1 MKATNVKVT
10 YGQTY
15 AIGMP
20 SVVVKGCEGVF
31 LNGKEVGG
39 IWWMGALDSSTPY
52 HPVVN
57 KQALGRFATE
67 KEAKD
72 AVESYLGVDN
82 IEPECD
88 TNSIE
93 TNEGEKMVNVDM
105 VNGIY
110 KSKSGDFEGRVIRS
124 GKGYTIETRDNSVG
138 WNDIEFEGEVF
149 DHSWVACEVLESFL
163 NAN

>member
-57 KQALGRFATE
+57 KQALGKFATE

-93 TNEGEKMVNVDM
+93 TNEGEKMVNVEM
-105 VNGIY
+105 VNEVY
-110 KSKSGDFEGRVIRS
+110 SSVSGELEGRVS
-124 GKGYTIETRDNSVG
+124 GSANSYRVETRVVG
-138 WNDIEFEGEVF
+138 KPYGWQFQGRWASAE
-149 DHSWVACEVLESFL
+149 VACNELEAIL